1 MAAVV
6 PARTDRW
13 GCTLAAAALVLAAV
27 WAPRSADAQ
36 TPKLEAAYVVLGP
49 QGPVARAVLAQAS
62 SCPDITIDGAQQPM
76 SVRALPDA
84 TFPVLVCER
93 TIPAGA
99 TSASLEN
106 SPLPLPR
113 PALKSI
119 AAFGD
124 TGCRLK
130 SAKTAAKEE
139 RHQRGRRAGQIP
151 GLQQSHAL
159 AIRAGGPERR
169 GRQARPRHP
178 CRRLPLSRE
187 RLPGGRRRLRAQPLW
202 RRLAD
207 LEGGFLRARGAGAAR
222 GPMDRRARQSRDLPA
237 RRPGLFPAARSD
249 PGADG
254 AGTDAAAMR
263 RADSAFHHHARG
275 SVLHRPRLR
284 AMPPMPVRAIRR
296 AMRRNSRR

>member
-13 GCTLAAAALVLAAV
+13 GCTFAAVALALAAV
-27 WAPRSADAQ
+27 SAPRSADAQ
-36 TPKLEAAYVVLGP
+36 SPKLEAAYVLLGP

-130 SAKTAAKEE
+130 SAKTAAKE
-139 RHQRGRRAGQIP
+139 GDINDAD
-151 GLQQSHAL
+151 
-159 AIRAGGPERR
+159 AGGKFQDCNNPTLWPFAQVAQSIADAKPDLVIHV
-169 GRQARPRHP
+169 GDY
-178 CRRLPLSRE
+178 
-187 RLPGGRRRLRAQPLW
+187 LR
-202 RRLAD
+202 
-207 LEGGFLRARGAGAAR
+207 
-222 GPMDRRARQSRDLPA
+222 S
-237 RRPGLFPAARSD
+237 
-249 PGADG
+249 
-254 AGTDAAAMR
+254 
-263 RADSAFHHHARG
+263 HH
-275 SVLHRPRLR
+275 
-284 AMPPMPVRAIRR
+284 
-296 AMRRNSRR
+296 

>member
-1 MAAVV
+1 MKTAAV

-13 GCTLAAAALVLAAV
+13 GCKLAAAALVLATM
-27 WAPRSADAQ
+27 WAPHSAGAQ
-36 TPKLEAAYVVLGP
+36 TPTLEAAYVVLGP

-93 TIPAGA
+93 ILPAGA

-130 SAKTAAKEE
+130 SAKTAA
-139 RHQRGRRAGQIP
+139 
-151 GLQQSHAL
+151 
-159 AIRAGGPERR
+159 
-169 GRQARPRHP
+169 
-178 CRRLPLSRE
+178 RE
-187 RLPGGRRRLRAQPLW
+187 G
-202 RRLAD
+202 D
-207 LEGGFLRARGAGAAR
+207 IN
-222 GPMDRRARQSRDLPA
+222 D
-237 RRPGLFPAARSD
+237 
-249 PGADG
+249 GADP
-254 AGTDAAAMR
+254 
-263 RADSAFHHHARG
+263 RG
-275 SVLHRPRLR
+275 
-284 AMPPMPVRAIRR
+284 
-296 AMRRNSRR
+296 NSRTATIPRSGHLPRWPKASRTPSPTSSSMS